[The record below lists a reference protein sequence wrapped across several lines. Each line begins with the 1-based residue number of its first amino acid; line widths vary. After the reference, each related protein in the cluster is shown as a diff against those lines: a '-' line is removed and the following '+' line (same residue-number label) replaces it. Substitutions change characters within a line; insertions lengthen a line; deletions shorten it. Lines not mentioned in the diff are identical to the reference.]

1 MKKILLTIGFCFA
14 LFFTYAQCVVSF
26 TGNNGGGNCDPL
38 SNGDVATGTIT
49 ICFDQPVT
57 EATAPDITCVFD
69 LTNLE
74 PITGLTF
81 VLLKIDNQGCAV
93 YCYYE
98 GPNNNNNLFG
108 ANTSYSFC
116 TNDPVSGQPTCG
128 VEEAP
133 LPVNFRSFT
142 AVRNRSNVGL
152 TWITAQEQNNA
163 GFEIQRL
170 IGNSGWQS
178 VAFIATQAQGG
189 NSISELTYTYND
201 LNNTKGITQYRL
213 RQIDEDSR
221 SKLSYIRAVRG
232 EGQNVRPIIYPNPAS
247 GGRVNV
253 ALKDINGSFDVS
265 LVDLNGRIV
274 KEWRRLTNNSIQ
286 IENLTPGIYN
296 LRILTRETGEQTVE
310 KIVVVKN

>member
-1 MKKILLTIGFCFA
+1 MKKILLTIAFS
-14 LFFTYAQCVVSF
+14 LSIFFIYAQCVVSF
-26 TGNNGGGNCDPL
+26 RGNNGGGNCDPL
-38 SNGDVATGTIT
+38 PDGGLATGTIT
-49 ICFDQPVT
+49 ICFDVPVT

-69 LTNLE
+69 ITNSVFIE
-74 PITGLTF
+74 GLTF
-81 VLLKIDNQGCAV
+81 VLLKIDNKGCAV

-98 GPNNNNNLFG
+98 GPNNTNNLFG

-116 TNDPVSGQPTCG
+116 TERPGTSQNSC
-128 VEEAP
+128 VEEGA

-152 TWITAQEQNNA
+152 TWTTSQEQNNA
-163 GFEIQRL
+163 GFQIQRL
-170 IGNSGWQS
+170 IGNSGWQNVS
-178 VAFIATQAQGG
+178 YVVTQAQGG

-201 LNNTKGITQYRL
+201 LNTTRGITQYRL
-213 RQIDEDSR
+213 RQIDIDSR

-232 EGQNVRPIIYPNPAS
+232 EGQNVRAIIYPNPAT

-253 ALKDINGSFDVS
+253 ALEDINGSFDVS
-265 LVDLNGRIV
+265 LLDLNGRIV

-296 LRILTRETGEQTVE
+296 LRILSRETGEQTVE